1 MNPLDKIFKAQT
13 IADIGASNEKG
24 SVGYSLIKNLKGSG
38 YQGVIYAVN
47 PSHKSIQGFDI
58 KRGRWYHNL
67 LYRIKFNLRNTL
79 PFFLMKY
86 E

>member
-13 IADIGASNEKG
+13 IAVIGASNEKG

-58 KRGRWYHNL
+58 KEEDGTTTYYTELNL
-67 LYRIKFNLRNTL
+67 T
-79 PFFLMKY
+79 
-86 E
+86 